1 MNNFGGE
8 ALLIIK
14 KKYLASVAPLE
25 LTCLINI
32 L

>member
-14 KKYLASVAPLE
+14 KKNLVSVAPLE
-25 LTCLINI
+25 LICLINI
-32 L
+32 M